1 MKKKY
6 FLPVFLF
13 VQIILMKVLALFP
26 EFVERYYSNGLYL
39 YLSKISRIVLGW
51 IPFSVGDLFYTIL
64 FFFIFRWI
72 YKNRIGFFKN
82 WKANGL
88 TVLSFISILYFLFHF
103 LWGINYYRI
112 PLHEK
117 IGIEKEY
124 TKAQLVALTEKLIA
138 KTNQLQFQIEKDST
152 KKVVFNYSEQ
162 EMYEMSPNGYDLFS
176 NQLTEIEYKNE
187 SIKSSLYSLP
197 LSYMG
202 FGGYLN
208 PFTNE
213 AQVNSLKPKYTSP
226 LTICHE
232 MAHQT
237 GIASESD
244 CNFIGFMAASSNKDV
259 YFQYSAY
266 AFALNYC
273 LYNLEVMEEGS
284 SKSYRK
290 FINKGVLE
298 NFNENKTFWK
308 QYHSWIDT
316 FFEYFYDK
324 FLKFNQQKDGMESY
338 SKFVGLLINYDL
350 KHNIINAN

>member
-6 FLPVFLF
+6 ILPVFLL
-13 VQIILMKVLALFP
+13 VQIILIKVLALFP
-26 EFVERYYSNGLYL
+26 EFVERYYSNGLYV
-39 YLSKISRIVLGW
+39 YISKISRIILGW
-51 IPFSVGDLFYTIL
+51 IPFSVGDLFYTVLI
-64 FFFIFRWI
+64 FFVLRWI

-82 WKANGL
+82 WKDNGL
-88 TVLSFISILYFLFHF
+88 TILSFISVLYFLFHF

-124 TKAQLVALTEKLIA
+124 TVGQLKNLTLLLVK
-138 KTNQLQFQIEKDST
+138 KTNKLQFQIAKDST
-152 KKVVFNYSEQ
+152 KKVIFKYSEQ
-162 EMYEMSPNGYDLFS
+162 KMYEMAPDGYDNLQ
-176 NQLTEIEYKNE
+176 NPLVKTEYKNE
-187 SIKSSLYSLP
+187 SIKSSLYSYP
-197 LSYMG
+197 LSFMG

-213 AQVNSLKPKYTSP
+213 AQVNYLKPKYTSP

-237 GIASESD
+237 GIGSESE
-244 CNFIGFMAASSNKDV
+244 CNFIGFMAASSHKDI

-266 AFALNYC
+266 TFALNYC
-273 LYNLEVMEEGS
+273 LYNLELMEEGS
-284 SKSYRK
+284 SLKYK
-290 FINKGVLE
+290 KMINKGVLE

-308 QYHSWIDT
+308 QYHTWLDV

-338 SKFVGLLINYDL
+338 SKFVGLLVNY
-350 KHNIINAN
+350 NIKIKNYK

>member
-1 MKKKY
+1 MKKFY
-6 FLPVFLF
+6 FLII
-13 VQIILMKVLALFP
+13 QIILIKVLSFFP
-26 EFVERYYSNGLYL
+26 DFVERFYSNGLYL
-39 YLSKISRIVLGW
+39 YISKINRMFFGW
-51 IPFSVGDLFYTIL
+51 IPFSLGDIAYMVLIL
-64 FFFIFRWI
+64 LVFKWL
-72 YKNRIGFFKN
+72 YDNRIGFFKN
-82 WKANGL
+82 WKTNL
-88 TVLSFISILYFLFHF
+88 LSILSFFSIVYFLFHF

-117 IGIEKEY
+117 IGIKKEY
-124 TKAQLVALTEKLIA
+124 TQQQLQNLTLKLIA
-138 KTNQLQFQIEKDST
+138 KTNHLQLQITKQHY
-152 KKVVFNYSEQ
+152 KKVVINYADQ
-162 EMYEMSPNGYDLFS
+162 RMYEMAPNGYENLPKPLS
-176 NQLTEIEYKNE
+176 NIQYEHE
-187 SIKSSLYSLP
+187 SIKSSIFSLP

-213 AQVNSLKPKYTSP
+213 AQVNNMKPKYTSP

-244 CNFIGFMAASSNKDV
+244 CNFIGFIAASQNKDI

-273 LYNLEVMEEGS
+273 LYNLELIEPGS
-284 SKSYRK
+284 SKAYSVL
-290 FINKGVLE
+290 INKGVLE

-308 QYHSWIDT
+308 QYHSFVDT
-316 FFEYFYDK
+316 FFEYIYDY

-350 KHNIINAN
+350 KHQIIHAN

>member
-1 MKKKY
+1 MKKVY
-6 FLPVFLF
+6 FFIF
-13 VQIILMKVLALFP
+13 QIILFKVLSLFP
-26 EFVERYYSNGLYL
+26 DFIERLYSNGLYL
-39 YLSKISRIVLGW
+39 YISKISRILLGW
-51 IPFSVGDLFYTIL
+51 IPFSIGDIAYVVLIL
-64 FFFIFRWI
+64 LVFRWLFI
-72 YKNRIGFFKN
+72 KRIGFLKN
-82 WKANGL
+82 WKSNGL
-88 TVLSFISILYFLFHF
+88 TILNFISMLYFLFHF
-103 LWGINYYRI
+103 LWGLNYYRI

-124 TKAQLVALTEKLIA
+124 TKEQLKNLTLKLIA
-138 KTNQLQFQIEKDST
+138 KTNQLQLKIEKEKF

-162 EMYEMSPNGYDLFS
+162 QMYEMALNGYYNLPILLS
-176 NQLTEIEYKNE
+176 HIQYQHK
-187 SIKSSLYSLP
+187 SIKSSIFSLP

-213 AQVNSLKPKYTSP
+213 AQVNYLKPKYSSP

-244 CNFIGFMAASSNKDV
+244 CNFVGFIAASQNKDI

-284 SKSYRK
+284 SANYITL
-290 FINKGVLE
+290 INKGVLQ

-308 QYHSWIDT
+308 QYHSWIDI
-316 FFEYFYDK
+316 FFEYIYDT
-324 FLKFNQQKDGMESY
+324 FLKMNQQKDGMESY
-338 SKFVGLLINYDL
+338 SKFIGLLINYDL
-350 KHNIINAN
+350 KHEIIHAN

>member
-1 MKKKY
+1 MKKK
-6 FLPVFLF
+6 LSLFLF

-39 YLSKISRIVLGW
+39 FLSKISRIILGW
-51 IPFSVGDLFYTIL
+51 IPFSVGDLCYTIL

-72 YKNRIGFFKN
+72 FINRIGFFKN

-88 TVLSFISILYFLFHF
+88 TVLSFISVLYFLFHF

-112 PLHEK
+112 PLHQK

-124 TKAQLVALTEKLIA
+124 TKEQLVALTEKLIA

-152 KKVVFNYSEQ
+152 KKVMFNYSEQ

-187 SIKSSLYSLP
+187 SIKSSLYSFP

-213 AQVNSLKPKYTSP
+213 AQVNYLKPKYTSP

-259 YFQYSAY
+259 CFQYSAY
-266 AFALNYC
+266 AFAMNYC

-308 QYHSWIDT
+308 QYHSFIDT

-350 KHNIINAN
+350 KHNIIHAN

>member
-1 MKKKY
+1 
-6 FLPVFLF
+6 
-13 VQIILMKVLALFP
+13 MKVLALFP

-51 IPFSVGDLFYTIL
+51 IPFSVGDLCYTIL
-64 FFFIFRWI
+64 FFFIFKWI

-82 WKANGL
+82 WKTNGL
-88 TVLSFISILYFLFHF
+88 TILSFVSVLYFLFHF

-117 IGIEKEY
+117 IGIDKEY
-124 TKAQLVALTEKLIA
+124 TKEQLVALTVKLIA
-138 KTNQLQFQIEKDST
+138 KTNALQFQIEKDTT

-162 EMYEMSPNGYDLFS
+162 EMYEMSPNGYGLMM
-176 NQLTEIEYKNE
+176 NQLSTIEYKNE

-213 AQVNSLKPKYTSP
+213 AQVNYLKPKYTSP

-237 GIASESD
+237 GIGSESD

-350 KHNIINAN
+350 KHDVIHAN

>member
-1 MKKKY
+1 
-6 FLPVFLF
+6 
-13 VQIILMKVLALFP
+13 MKVLALFP

-39 YLSKISRIVLGW
+39 YISKISRIFLGW

-244 CNFIGFMAASSNKDV
+244 CNFIGFMAASSNNDL

-273 LYNLEVMEEGS
+273 LYNLEVMQEGS

-290 FINKGVLE
+290 FINKGILE
-298 NFNENKTFWK
+298 NFNENKIFWK
-308 QYHSWIDT
+308 HYHSWIDT

-350 KHNIINAN
+350 KHNVIHAN

>member
-1 MKKKY
+1 M
-6 FLPVFLF
+6 PVFLF

-51 IPFSVGDLFYTIL
+51 IPFSVGDLCYTIL
-64 FFFIFRWI
+64 FFFIFKWI

-82 WKANGL
+82 WKTNGL
-88 TVLSFISILYFLFHF
+88 TILSFVSVLYFLFHF

-124 TKAQLVALTEKLIA
+124 TKEQLEVLTEKLIA

-152 KKVVFNYSEQ
+152 KKVIFNYSEQ
-162 EMYEMSPNGYDLFS
+162 KMYEMSPSGYSLMK
-176 NQLTEIEYKNE
+176 NQLANIEYKNE

-213 AQVNSLKPKYTSP
+213 AQVNYLKPKYTSP

-237 GIASESD
+237 GIGSESD
-244 CNFIGFMAASSNKDV
+244 CNFIGFMAASSNNDL

-273 LYNLEVMEEGS
+273 LYNLEVMQEGS

-290 FINKGVLE
+290 FINKGILE

>member
-13 VQIILMKVLALFP
+13 VQIILIKVLALFP
-26 EFVERYYSNGLYL
+26 DFVERYYSNGLYL

-51 IPFSVGDLFYTIL
+51 IPFSVGDLCYTLLI
-64 FFFIFRWI
+64 FFIFRWI
-72 YKNRIGFFKN
+72 YKNRKGFFIN
-82 WKANGL
+82 WKENGL
-88 TVLSFISILYFLFHF
+88 TVLSFVSVLYFLFHF

-117 IGIEKEY
+117 IGVEKEY
-124 TKAQLVALTEKLIA
+124 TQHQLEALTIKLFS
-138 KTNQLQFQIEKDST
+138 KVNQLQFQIEKDDT
-152 KKVVFNYSEQ
+152 KKVVFKYSEQ
-162 EMYEMSPNGYDLFS
+162 KMYEMAPDGYALLQ
-176 NQLTEIEYKNE
+176 NQLSTIEYKNK

-213 AQVNSLKPKYTSP
+213 AQVNYLKPKYTSP

-237 GIASESD
+237 GIGSESD
-244 CNFIGFMAASSNKDV
+244 CNFIGFMAASRNKDI

-273 LYNLEVMEEGS
+273 LYNLEMMEKGS
-284 SKSYRK
+284 GLKYK
-290 FINKGVLE
+290 KLINKGVLE

-308 QYHSWIDT
+308 QYHSWLDV

-350 KHNIINAN
+350 KHDVIHAN

>member
-1 MKKKY
+1 
-6 FLPVFLF
+6 
-13 VQIILMKVLALFP
+13 MKVLALFP

-124 TKAQLVALTEKLIA
+124 TKAQLVALTEKLIV
-138 KTNQLQFQIEKDST
+138 KTNELQFQIEKDST

-244 CNFIGFMAASSNKDV
+244 CNFIGFMAASSNNDL

-273 LYNLEVMEEGS
+273 LYNLEVMQEGS

-290 FINKGVLE
+290 FINKGILE

>member
-13 VQIILMKVLALFP
+13 VQIILIKVIALFP
-26 EFVERYYSNGLYL
+26 EVVERYYSNGLYL

-51 IPFSVGDLFYTIL
+51 IPFSVGDLAYTTLI
-64 FFFIFRWI
+64 FFIFRWI
-72 YKNRIGFFKN
+72 YKNRKGFFTN
-82 WKANGL
+82 WKTNGL
-88 TVLSFISILYFLFHF
+88 TVLSFASVLYFLFHF
-103 LWGINYYRI
+103 LWGINYYRVA
-112 PLHEK
+112 LHEK

-124 TKAQLVALTEKLIA
+124 SKVQLEALTQKLIK
-138 KTNQLQFQIEKDST
+138 KTNQLQLQIEKDAT
-152 KKVVFNYSEQ
+152 KKVVFKYSEQ
-162 EMYEMSPNGYDLFS
+162 KMYEMAQNGYGLLS
-176 NQLTEIEYKNE
+176 NQLAEIKYENK

-213 AQVNSLKPKYTSP
+213 AQVNYLKPKYTSP

-237 GIASESD
+237 GIGSESD
-244 CNFIGFMAASSNKDV
+244 CNFIGFMAASSNEDI

-284 SKSYRK
+284 SKSYK
-290 FINKGVLE
+290 GAINKGIIE

-308 QYHSWIDT
+308 HYHSFIDT

-338 SKFVGLLINYDL
+338 SKFVGLLINYDV
-350 KHNIINAN
+350 KHDVIHAN

>member
-1 MKKKY
+1 MAY
-6 FLPVFLF
+6 VVLILLVLRWLF
-13 VQIILMKVLALFP
+13 I
-26 EFVERYYSNGLYL
+26 
-39 YLSKISRIVLGW
+39 
-51 IPFSVGDLFYTIL
+51 
-64 FFFIFRWI
+64 
-72 YKNRIGFFKN
+72 NRIGFFKN
-82 WKANGL
+82 WKSNGL
-88 TVLSFISILYFLFHF
+88 TILGFISMLYLLFHF
-103 LWGINYYRI
+103 LWGLNYYRI

-124 TKAQLVALTEKLIA
+124 TKEQLQNLTLKLIA
-138 KTNQLQFQIEKDST
+138 KTNQLQLNIEKEHY

-162 EMYEMSPNGYDLFS
+162 QMYEMAPNGYHNLPLPLS
-176 NQLTEIEYKNE
+176 HIQYQHK
-187 SIKSSLYSLP
+187 SIKSSIFSLP

-213 AQVNSLKPKYTSP
+213 AQVNYLKPKYSSP

-244 CNFIGFMAASSNKDV
+244 CNFIGFIAASQNKDF

-273 LYNLEVMEEGS
+273 LYNLEIMEEGS
-284 SKSYRK
+284 SATYKTY
-290 FINKGVLE
+290 INKGVLD

-316 FFEYFYDK
+316 FFEYIYDT
-324 FLKFNQQKDGMESY
+324 FLKMNQQKDGMESY
-338 SKFVGLLINYDL
+338 SKFIGLLINYDL
-350 KHNIINAN
+350 KHEIIHAN

>member
-1 MKKKY
+1 VKKFY
-6 FLPVFLF
+6 FLII
-13 VQIILMKVLALFP
+13 QIILIKVLSFFP
-26 EFVERYYSNGLYL
+26 DFVERFYSNGLYL
-39 YLSKISRIVLGW
+39 YISKINRLLFGW
-51 IPFSVGDLFYTIL
+51 IPFSLGDFAYMVIIL
-64 FFFIFRWI
+64 LVFRWL
-72 YKNRIGFFKN
+72 YNNRIGFFKN
-82 WKANGL
+82 WKTN
-88 TVLSFISILYFLFHF
+88 VLSIISFFSIVYFLFHF

-117 IGIEKEY
+117 IGIKKEY
-124 TKAQLVALTEKLIA
+124 TKQQLQNLTLKLIA
-138 KTNQLQFQIEKDST
+138 QTNHLQLQITKQNY
-152 KKVVFNYSEQ
+152 KKVVINYPDQ
-162 EMYEMSPNGYDLFS
+162 KMYEKAPNGYKNLPKPLS
-176 NQLTEIEYKNE
+176 HIQYEYE
-187 SIKSSLYSLP
+187 SIKSSIFSLP

-213 AQVNSLKPKYTSP
+213 AQVNNMKPKYTSP

-244 CNFIGFMAASSNKDV
+244 CNFIGFIAASQNKDI

-273 LYNLEVMEEGS
+273 LYNLELMEAGS
-284 SKSYRK
+284 SKAYSVL
-290 FINKGVLE
+290 INKGILE

-308 QYHSWIDT
+308 QYHSFVDT
-316 FFEYFYDK
+316 FFEYIYDS
-324 FLKFNQQKDGMESY
+324 FLKINQQKDGMESY

-350 KHNIINAN
+350 KHQIIHAN

>member
-1 MKKKY
+1 
-6 FLPVFLF
+6 
-13 VQIILMKVLALFP
+13 MKVFALFP

-39 YLSKISRIVLGW
+39 YLSKISRIILGW
-51 IPFSVGDLFYTIL
+51 IPFSVGDLCYTIL

-72 YKNRIGFFKN
+72 YTNRIAFFKN
-82 WKANGL
+82 WKTNGL
-88 TVLSFISILYFLFHF
+88 TILSFVSVLYFLFHF
-103 LWGINYYRI
+103 LWGINYYRV

-124 TKAQLVALTEKLIA
+124 TKEQLIALTEKLIV
-138 KTNQLQFQIEKDST
+138 KTNELQFQIEKDST

-162 EMYEMSPNGYDLFS
+162 EMYEISLSGYDYLEKPLKDKIHYS
-176 NQLTEIEYKNE
+176 YE

-213 AQVNSLKPKYTSP
+213 AQVNYLKPKYTSP

-237 GIASESD
+237 GIGSESD

-266 AFALNYC
+266 AFALNYS

-298 NFNENKTFWK
+298 NFKENKTFWK

-324 FLKFNQQKDGMESY
+324 FLKFNHQKDGMESY

-350 KHNIINAN
+350 KHDVIHAN

>member
-1 MKKKY
+1 MKKFY
-6 FLPVFLF
+6 FLII
-13 VQIILMKVLALFP
+13 QIILIKVLSFFP
-26 EFVERYYSNGLYL
+26 DFVERFYSNGLYL
-39 YLSKISRIVLGW
+39 YISKINRMFFGW
-51 IPFSVGDLFYTIL
+51 ILFSLGDIAYMVLIL
-64 FFFIFRWI
+64 LVFKWL
-72 YKNRIGFFKN
+72 YDNRIGFFKN
-82 WKANGL
+82 WKTNL
-88 TVLSFISILYFLFHF
+88 LSILSFFSIVYFLFHF

-124 TKAQLVALTEKLIA
+124 TKLQLQNLTLKLIA
-138 KTNQLQFQIEKDST
+138 KTNHLQLQITKQHY
-152 KKVVFNYSEQ
+152 KKVVINYADQ
-162 EMYEMSPNGYDLFS
+162 RMYEMAPNGYENLPKPLS
-176 NQLTEIEYKNE
+176 HIQYEHE
-187 SIKSSLYSLP
+187 SIKSSIFSLP

-213 AQVNSLKPKYTSP
+213 AQVNNMKPKYTSP

-244 CNFIGFMAASSNKDV
+244 CNFIGFIAASQNKDI

-273 LYNLEVMEEGS
+273 LYNLELIEPGS
-284 SKSYRK
+284 SKAYSV

-308 QYHSWIDT
+308 QYHSFVDT
-316 FFEYFYDK
+316 FFEYIYDY

-350 KHNIINAN
+350 KHEIIHAN

>member
-6 FLPVFLF
+6 FLPIFLF
-13 VQIILMKVLALFP
+13 VQIILIKVLALFP
-26 EFVERYYSNGLYL
+26 EFVEQFYSNGLYF
-39 YLSKISRIVLGW
+39 YISKFSRIALGW
-51 IPFSVGDLFYTIL
+51 VSFSVGDLCYTIL
-64 FFFIFRWI
+64 IFFVLRWI
-72 YKNRIGFFKN
+72 YKNRIGFFAN
-82 WKANGL
+82 WKNNGL
-88 TVLSFISILYFLFHF
+88 TILSFVSVLYFLFHF
-103 LWGINYYRI
+103 LWGINYYRV

-117 IGIEKEY
+117 MGIEKEY
-124 TKAQLVALTEKLIA
+124 TKVQLQALTEKLIA

-152 KKVVFNYSEQ
+152 KKVVFSYSEQ
-162 EMYEMSPNGYDLFS
+162 KMYEMAPRAYASLPKPLVFIKY
-176 NQLTEIEYKNE
+176 QNE
-187 SIKSSLYSLP
+187 SIKSSLYSLS

-213 AQVNSLKPKYTSP
+213 AQVNYLKPKYTSP

-244 CNFIGFMAASSNKDV
+244 CNFVGFMAASSHKDL

-273 LYNLEVMEEGS
+273 IYNLEVMEEGS
-284 SKSYRK
+284 AKSYRK
-290 FINKGVLE
+290 LINKGVLE

-308 QYHSWIDT
+308 HYHSWIDT

-350 KHNIINAN
+350 KHQVIHAN

>member
-1 MKKKY
+1 MKKK
-6 FLPVFLF
+6 LSLFLF
-13 VQIILMKVLALFP
+13 VQIILIKVIALFP
-26 EFVERYYSNGLYL
+26 DFVERYYSNGLYL
-39 YLSKISRIVLGW
+39 YLSKMSRILFGW
-51 IPFSVGDLFYTIL
+51 IPFSVGDLCYAIL
-64 FFFIFRWI
+64 IFFILRWI
-72 YKNRIGFFKN
+72 YKNKKGFFTN

-88 TVLSFISILYFLFHF
+88 TILSFLSIMYFLFHV
-103 LWGINYYRI
+103 LWGINYYRM

-124 TKAQLVALTEKLIA
+124 TKEQLQALTEKLIL
-138 KTNQLQFQIEKDST
+138 KTNALQLQIEKDST
-152 KKVVFNYSEQ
+152 KKVVFKYSEQ
-162 EMYEMSPNGYDLFS
+162 EMYEKAPNGYASFT
-176 NQLTEIEYKNE
+176 NQLAEIKYEHK
-187 SIKSSLYSLP
+187 SIKSSLISLP

-213 AQVNSLKPKYTSP
+213 AQVNYLKPKYTSP

-237 GIASESD
+237 GIGSESD
-244 CNFIGFMAASSNKDV
+244 CNFIGFMSASRNKDV

-273 LYNLEVMEEGS
+273 LYNLELMEEGS
-284 SKSYRK
+284 AKTYK
-290 FINKGVLE
+290 KLIHKGVLE

-308 QYHSWIDT
+308 HYHSFIDT

-324 FLKFNQQKDGMESY
+324 FLKLNQQKDGMESY

-350 KHNIINAN
+350 KHDVIHAN

>member
-1 MKKKY
+1 MKQVY
-6 FLPVFLF
+6 FFII
-13 VQIILMKVLALFP
+13 QIILIKVLSLFP
-26 EFVERYYSNGLYL
+26 DFIERYYSNGLYL
-39 YLSKISRIVLGW
+39 YLSKISRLLLGW
-51 IPFSVGDLFYTIL
+51 IPISIGDIAYVVLILLVLRWLFI
-64 FFFIFRWI
+64 
-72 YKNRIGFFKN
+72 NRIGFFKN
-82 WKANGL
+82 WKSNGL
-88 TVLSFISILYFLFHF
+88 TIFGFISMLYLLFHF
-103 LWGINYYRI
+103 LWGLNYYRI

-124 TKAQLVALTEKLIA
+124 TKEQLQNLTFKLIA
-138 KTNQLQFQIEKDST
+138 KTNQLQLKIEKEHY

-162 EMYEMSPNGYDLFS
+162 QMYEMAPNGYHNLPKPLS
-176 NQLTEIEYKNE
+176 HIQYQHK
-187 SIKSSLYSLP
+187 SIKSSIFSLP

-213 AQVNSLKPKYTSP
+213 AQVNYLKPKYSSP

-244 CNFIGFMAASSNKDV
+244 CNFIGFIAASQNKDV

-273 LYNLEVMEEGS
+273 LYNLEIMEEGS
-284 SKSYRK
+284 SATYKTY
-290 FINKGVLE
+290 INKGVLE

-308 QYHSWIDT
+308 HYHSWIDT
-316 FFEYFYDK
+316 FFEYIYDS
-324 FLKFNQQKDGMESY
+324 FLKMNQQKDGMESY
-338 SKFVGLLINYDL
+338 SKFIGLLINYDL
-350 KHNIINAN
+350 KHEIIHAN

>member
-6 FLPVFLF
+6 FLPVFLL
-13 VQIILMKVLALFP
+13 VQIVLIKVLALFP
-26 EFVERYYSNGLYL
+26 EFVERYYSNGLYV
-39 YLSKISRIVLGW
+39 YISKISRIVLGW
-51 IPFSVGDLFYTIL
+51 IPFSVGDLCYTIL
-64 FFFIFRWI
+64 IFFILRWI
-72 YKNRIGFFKN
+72 FKNRKGFFRN
-82 WKANGL
+82 WKENGL
-88 TVLSFISILYFLFHF
+88 SILSFVSVLYFLFHF
-103 LWGINYYRI
+103 LWGMNYYRI

-124 TKAQLVALTEKLIA
+124 SKEQLEVLTKKLIV
-138 KTNQLQFQIEKDST
+138 KTNQLQLQIEKDST
-152 KKVVFNYSEQ
+152 KKVVYNYSEQ
-162 EMYEMSPNGYDLFS
+162 KMYEMSPSGYGLMT
-176 NQLTEIEYKNE
+176 NQLAKIEYKNE
-187 SIKSSLYSLP
+187 SIKSSLYSMP

-213 AQVNSLKPKYTSP
+213 AQVNYLKPKYTSP

-237 GIASESD
+237 GIGSESD
-244 CNFIGFMAASSNKDV
+244 CNFIGFMAASSNQDL

-273 LYNLEVMEEGS
+273 LYNLEMMEEGS
-284 SKSYRK
+284 GLKYK
-290 FINKGVLE
+290 KLINKGVLE

-308 QYHSWIDT
+308 QYHTWLDS
-316 FFEYFYDK
+316 FFEYIYDK

-338 SKFVGLLINYDL
+338 SKFVGLLVNYDL
-350 KHNIINAN
+350 KHNVINAN

>member
-6 FLPVFLF
+6 FLPIFLF
-13 VQIILMKVLALFP
+13 VQIVLIKMLALFP
-26 EFVERYYSNGLYL
+26 EFVEQYYSKGLYV
-39 YLSKISRIVLGW
+39 YISKFSRIILGW
-51 IPFSVGDLFYTIL
+51 MPFSIGDLIYTIL
-64 FFFIFRWI
+64 IFFILRWVF
-72 YKNRIGFFKN
+72 KNRIGFFKN
-82 WKANGL
+82 WKENGL
-88 TVLSFISILYFLFHF
+88 TILSFVSVLYFLFHF
-103 LWGINYYRI
+103 LWGMNYYRI

-117 IGIEKEY
+117 LAIEKEY
-124 TKAQLVALTEKLIA
+124 TKDQLEVLTLKLIS
-138 KTNQLQFQIEKDST
+138 KTNQLQFQIEKDTT
-152 KKVVFNYSEQ
+152 KKVVYKYSEQ
-162 EMYEMSPNGYDLFS
+162 KMYEMSPSGYGLMQ
-176 NQLTEIEYKNE
+176 NQLSEIEYQNK

-213 AQVNSLKPKYTSP
+213 AQVNYLKPKYTSP

-237 GIASESD
+237 GIGSESD
-244 CNFIGFMAASSNKDV
+244 CNFIGFMAASSNQDI

-273 LYNLEVMEEGS
+273 LYNLEMMEEGS
-284 SKSYRK
+284 GLKYK
-290 FINKGVLE
+290 KLINKGVLE

-324 FLKFNQQKDGMESY
+324 FLKLNQQKDGMESY
-338 SKFVGLLINYDL
+338 SKFVGLLVNYDL
-350 KHNIINAN
+350 KHNIIHGN

>member
-1 MKKKY
+1 
-6 FLPVFLF
+6 
-13 VQIILMKVLALFP
+13 MKVLALFP
-26 EFVERYYSNGLYL
+26 EVVERYYSNGLYL

-244 CNFIGFMAASSNKDV
+244 CNFIGFMAASSNNDL

-273 LYNLEVMEEGS
+273 LYNLEVMQEGS

-298 NFNENKTFWK
+298 NFNENNTFWK

-350 KHNIINAN
+350 KHNVIHAN

>member
-6 FLPVFLF
+6 FLSIFLF
-13 VQIILMKVLALFP
+13 VQIILIKVLALFP
-26 EFVERYYSNGLYL
+26 DFVERYYSNGLYV
-39 YLSKISRIVLGW
+39 YSSKFSRFILGW
-51 IPFSVGDLFYTIL
+51 IPFSVGDLAYTIL
-64 FFFIFRWI
+64 IFFILRWI

-82 WKANGL
+82 WKANVL
-88 TVLSFISILYFLFHF
+88 TVLSFISVLYFLFHIF
-103 LWGINYYRI
+103 WGINYYRV

-124 TKAQLVALTEKLIA
+124 TKAQLQKLTVKLIT
-138 KTNQLQFQIEKDST
+138 KTNALQLQLTKDT
-152 KKVVFNYSEQ
+152 AQKVVFKYSE
-162 EMYEMSPNGYDLFS
+162 EKMYEMAPNGYVALQKPLAS
-176 NQLTEIEYKNE
+176 IEYHNQ
-187 SIKSSLYSLP
+187 SMKSSLYSLP

-213 AQVNSLKPKYTSP
+213 AQVNYLKPKYTSP

-237 GIASESD
+237 GIGSESD
-244 CNFIGFMAASSNKDV
+244 CNFIGFMAASSHKDL

-273 LYNLEVMEEGS
+273 LYHLEMMEEGS
-284 SKSYRK
+284 SKSYK
-290 FINKGVLE
+290 QQINKGVIE

-308 QYHSWIDT
+308 QYHTFIDT

-324 FLKFNQQKDGMESY
+324 FLKLNQQKDGMESY
-338 SKFVGLLINYDL
+338 SKFVGLLVNYDL
-350 KHNIINAN
+350 KYNITNGN

>member
-1 MKKKY
+1 MKKVY
-6 FLPVFLF
+6 FFII
-13 VQIILMKVLALFP
+13 QIILIKVLSLFP
-26 EFVERYYSNGLYL
+26 DFIERYYSNGLYL
-39 YLSKISRIVLGW
+39 YLSKISRLLLGW
-51 IPFSVGDLFYTIL
+51 IPISIGDIAYVVLILLVLRWLFI
-64 FFFIFRWI
+64 
-72 YKNRIGFFKN
+72 NRIGFFKN
-82 WKANGL
+82 WKSNGL
-88 TVLSFISILYFLFHF
+88 TILGFISMLYLLFHF
-103 LWGINYYRI
+103 LWGLNYYRI

-124 TKAQLVALTEKLIA
+124 TKEQLQNLTLKLIA
-138 KTNQLQFQIEKDST
+138 KTNQLQLKIEKEHY

-162 EMYEMSPNGYDLFS
+162 QMYEMAPNGYHNLPLPLS
-176 NQLTEIEYKNE
+176 HIQYQHK
-187 SIKSSLYSLP
+187 SIKSSIFSLP

-213 AQVNSLKPKYTSP
+213 AQVNYLKPKYSSP

-244 CNFIGFMAASSNKDV
+244 CNFIGFIAASQNKDV

-273 LYNLEVMEEGS
+273 LYNLETMEEGS
-284 SKSYRK
+284 GANYKAY
-290 FINKGVLE
+290 INKGVLD

-316 FFEYFYDK
+316 FFEYIYDS
-324 FLKFNQQKDGMESY
+324 FLKMNQQKDGMESY
-338 SKFVGLLINYDL
+338 SKFIGLLINYDL
-350 KHNIINAN
+350 KHEIIHAN

>member
-1 MKKKY
+1 MKKVY
-6 FLPVFLF
+6 FFII
-13 VQIILMKVLALFP
+13 QIILIKVLSLFP
-26 EFVERYYSNGLYL
+26 DFIERYYSTSLYL
-39 YLSKISRIVLGW
+39 YLSKISRLLLGW
-51 IPFSVGDLFYTIL
+51 IPFSIGDMAYVVLILLVLRWLFI
-64 FFFIFRWI
+64 
-72 YKNRIGFFKN
+72 NRIGFFKN
-82 WKANGL
+82 WKSNGL
-88 TVLSFISILYFLFHF
+88 TILGFISMLYLLFHF
-103 LWGINYYRI
+103 LWGLNYYRI

-124 TKAQLVALTEKLIA
+124 TKEQLQNLTLKLIA
-138 KTNQLQFQIEKDST
+138 KTNQLQLKIEKEHY

-162 EMYEMSPNGYDLFS
+162 QMYEMAPNGYHNLPLPLS
-176 NQLTEIEYKNE
+176 HIQYQHK
-187 SIKSSLYSLP
+187 SIKSSIFSLP

-213 AQVNSLKPKYTSP
+213 AQVNYLKPKYSSP

-244 CNFIGFMAASSNKDV
+244 CNFIGFIAASQNKDV

-273 LYNLEVMEEGS
+273 LYNLEIMEEGS
-284 SKSYRK
+284 SATYKTY
-290 FINKGVLE
+290 INKGVLD

-316 FFEYFYDK
+316 FFEYIYDS
-324 FLKFNQQKDGMESY
+324 FLKMNQQKDGMKSY
-338 SKFVGLLINYDL
+338 SKFIGLLINYDL
-350 KHNIINAN
+350 KHEIIHAN

>member
-6 FLPVFLF
+6 ISPIFLF

-39 YLSKISRIVLGW
+39 YISKISRIVLGW
-51 IPFSVGDLFYTIL
+51 IPFSVGDLAYTIL

-72 YKNRIGFFKN
+72 YKNRIGFFTN
-82 WKANGL
+82 WKTNGL
-88 TVLSFISILYFLFHF
+88 TVLSFVSVLYFLFHF

-124 TKAQLVALTEKLIA
+124 SQEQLKALTQKLIV
-138 KTNQLQFQIEKDST
+138 KTNQLQLQIEKDST
-152 KKVVFNYSEQ
+152 KKVDFKYSEQ
-162 EMYEMSPNGYDLFS
+162 KMYEMSPNGYGLFQ
-176 NQLTEIEYKNE
+176 NQLTEIEYKNK

-213 AQVNSLKPKYTSP
+213 AQVNYLKPKYTSP

-237 GIASESD
+237 GIGSESD
-244 CNFIGFMAASSNKDV
+244 CNFIGFMAASSNEDV

-273 LYNLEVMEEGS
+273 LYNLEMMEEGS

-290 FINKGVLE
+290 LINYGVLE

-308 QYHSWIDT
+308 QYHSFIDT

>member
-1 MKKKY
+1 M
-6 FLPVFLF
+6 
-13 VQIILMKVLALFP
+13 
-26 EFVERYYSNGLYL
+26 
-39 YLSKISRIVLGW
+39 
-51 IPFSVGDLFYTIL
+51 
-64 FFFIFRWI
+64 
-72 YKNRIGFFKN
+72 
-82 WKANGL
+82 
-88 TVLSFISILYFLFHF
+88 SFISILYFLFHF

-338 SKFVGLLINYDL
+338 SKFVGLLINFDL
-350 KHNIINAN
+350 KHNIIHAN

>member
-1 MKKKY
+1 MRKKY
-6 FLPVFLF
+6 ILPVFLLI
-13 VQIILMKVLALFP
+13 QILLIKVLALFP
-26 EFVERYYSNGLYL
+26 EVVERYYSNGLYV
-39 YLSKISRIVLGW
+39 YISKFSRLVLGW
-51 IPFSVGDLFYTIL
+51 IPFSVGDLCYTIL
-64 FFFIFRWI
+64 IFFILRWV

-82 WKANGL
+82 WKDNGL
-88 TVLSFISILYFLFHF
+88 TILSFVSILYFLFHI

-124 TKAQLVALTEKLIA
+124 TKLQLENLTLKLIA
-138 KTNQLQFQIEKDST
+138 QTNHLQLQIEKEHF
-152 KKVVFNYSEQ
+152 KRVVYHYSEHK
-162 EMYEMSPNGYDLFS
+162 MYEMAPNGYGLMQ
-176 NQLTEIEYKNE
+176 NQLSSIKYHNE

-213 AQVNSLKPKYTSP
+213 AQVNYLKPKYTSP

-237 GIASESD
+237 GIGSESD

-273 LYNLEVMEEGS
+273 LYNLEMMEEGS
-284 SKSYRK
+284 GMKYK
-290 FINKGVLE
+290 KMINKGVLE

-308 QYHSWIDT
+308 QYQTWLND

-338 SKFVGLLINYDL
+338 SKFVGLLVNYDL
-350 KHNIINAN
+350 KYNIIHAN